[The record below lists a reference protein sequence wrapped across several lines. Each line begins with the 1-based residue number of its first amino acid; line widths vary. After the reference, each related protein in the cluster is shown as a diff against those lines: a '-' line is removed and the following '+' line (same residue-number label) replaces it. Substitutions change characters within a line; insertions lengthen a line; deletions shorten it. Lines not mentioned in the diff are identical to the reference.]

1 MALITR
7 FYSSL
12 FRFPAVRVL
21 IVEDESRLAGFVQ
34 QGLTQA
40 GHVAD
45 IATTGPEGLE
55 RAATT
60 PYDAILLDL
69 MLPGQSGLDVL
80 RNLREFGINTPVVI
94 VSALTDSKHVVGGL
108 EAGAVDYLRKP
119 FAFDE
124 LLARLHIIGRKTAG
138 PAGADV
144 LRVADLVLDP
154 LGRVVARAGKVI
166 SLTNREFAVLELLL
180 RNAGRVVSKTRL
192 AEKVWD
198 VDYDMGSNVI
208 EVHMSQ
214 LRRKLDREFAPAAA
228 LLETVIGQGYRLRN
242 HEA

>member
-1 MALITR
+1 M
-7 FYSSL
+7 
-12 FRFPAVRVL
+12 RVL
-21 IVEDESRLAGFVQ
+21 IIEDEARLAGFVQ
-34 QGLTQA
+34 QGLVQA

-45 IATTGPEGLE
+45 VAATGPEGLE
-55 RAATT
+55 QAATT
-60 PYDAILLDL
+60 PYDAVLLDL
-69 MLPGQSGLDVL
+69 MLPGQNGLDVL
-80 RNLREFGINTPVVI
+80 RNLREFGIQTPVI
-94 VSALTDSKHVVGGL
+94 ILSALTDTRHVVSGL

-138 PAGADV
+138 PAGADA
-144 LRVADLVLDP
+144 LHLADLVLDP
-154 LGRVVARAGKVI
+154 LGRVVTRAGRPL

-208 EVHMSQ
+208 EVHVSQ
-214 LRRKLDREFAPAAA
+214 LRRKLDRDFAPAPA
-228 LLETVIGQGYRLRN
+228 LLETVIRQGYRLR
-242 HEA
+242 EPGAAE

>member
-1 MALITR
+1 MRI
-7 FYSSL
+7 
-12 FRFPAVRVL
+12 L
-21 IVEDESRLAGFVQ
+21 IVEDEARLAGFIQ

-45 IATTGPEGLE
+45 VAATGPEGLE
-55 RAATT
+55 QAATT
-60 PYDAILLDL
+60 PYDAVLLDL

-80 RNLREFGINTPVVI
+80 RNLREFGIQTPVI
-94 VSALTDSKHVVGGL
+94 ILSALTDARHVVTGL

-138 PAGADV
+138 PAGAEA
-144 LRVADLVLDP
+144 LLLADLVLDP
-154 LGRVVARAGKVI
+154 LGRVVTRNGKTI
-166 SLTNREFAVLELLL
+166 GLTNREFAVLELLL

-208 EVHMSQ
+208 EVHISQ
-214 LRRKLDREFAPAAA
+214 LRRKLDRDFAPAPA
-228 LLETVIGQGYRLRN
+228 LLETVIGQGYRLR
-242 HEA
+242 EPGAG

>member
-1 MALITR
+1 MRI
-7 FYSSL
+7 
-12 FRFPAVRVL
+12 L
-21 IVEDESRLAGFVQ
+21 IVEDEARLAGFVQ

-45 IATTGPEGLE
+45 VAATGPEGLE

-80 RNLREFGINTPVVI
+80 RNLREFGIATPVLI

-119 FAFDE
+119 FAFEE
-124 LLARLHIIGRKTAG
+124 LLARLHIIGRKTAA
-138 PAGADV
+138 PAGAEA
-144 LRVADLVLDP
+144 LRLADLVLDP
-154 LGRVVARAGKVI
+154 LGRVVTRAGRVI
-166 SLTNREFAVLELLL
+166 SLTNREFALLELLL
-180 RNAGRVVSKTRL
+180 RNAGRVVSKTRI

-198 VDYDMGSNVI
+198 VDFDMGSNVI
-208 EVHMSQ
+208 EVHISQ
-214 LRRKLDREFAPAAA
+214 LRRKLDRDFAPAPA
-228 LLETVIGQGYRLRN
+228 LLETVIGQGYRLKN
-242 HEA
+242 PEA

>member
-1 MALITR
+1 
-7 FYSSL
+7 
-12 FRFPAVRVL
+12 VRVL

-80 RNLREFGINTPVVI
+80 RNLREFGITTPVVI

-119 FAFDE
+119 FALDE
-124 LLARLHIIGRKTAG
+124 LLARLHIIGRKTAA
-138 PAGADV
+138 PAGAEA
-144 LRVADLVLDP
+144 LKLADLVLDP
-154 LGRVVARAGKVI
+154 LGRVVTRAGRVI
-166 SLTNREFAVLELLL
+166 NLTNREFAVLELLL

-214 LRRKLDREFAPAAA
+214 LRRKLDRDFAPAPA

>member
-7 FYSSL
+7 FYSSF

-80 RNLREFGINTPVVI
+80 RNLREFGINAPVVI

-154 LGRVVARAGKVI
+154 LGRVVTRAGKVI

>member
-1 MALITR
+1 MRIL
-7 FYSSL
+7 
-12 FRFPAVRVL
+12 V
-21 IVEDESRLAGFVQ
+21 VEDEARLAGFVQ
-34 QGLTQA
+34 QGLVQA

-45 IATTGPEGLE
+45 VAATGPEGLE

-80 RNLREFGINTPVVI
+80 RNLREFGITTPVLI

-138 PAGADV
+138 PAGAEA
-144 LRVADLVLDP
+144 LKLADLVLDP
-154 LGRVVARAGKVI
+154 LGRVVTRAGRTI
-166 SLTNREFAVLELLL
+166 SLTNREFAVLELL

-208 EVHMSQ
+208 EVHISQ
-214 LRRKLDREFAPAAA
+214 LRRKLDRDFAPAPA
-228 LLETVIGQGYRLRN
+228 LLETVIGQGYRLRTS
-242 HEA
+242 EG

>member
-7 FYSSL
+7 FYSSF

>member
-1 MALITR
+1 MLWLT
-7 FYSSL
+7 FWVFTL
-12 FRFPAVRVL
+12 FLLQFMRILV
-21 IVEDESRLAGFVQ
+21 VEDENRLAGFIQ
-34 QGLTQA
+34 QGLVQA

-45 IATTGPEGLE
+45 VAGTGPEGLE

-80 RNLREFGINTPVVI
+80 RNLREFGISTPVLI

-124 LLARLHIIGRKTAG
+124 LLARLHIIGRKTAA
-138 PAGADV
+138 PAGAEA
-144 LRVADLVLDP
+144 LRLADLVLDP
-154 LGRVVARAGKVI
+154 LGRAVTRAGKAL

-192 AEKVWD
+192 AEKVWQ

-208 EVHMSQ
+208 EVHISQ
-214 LRRKLDREFAPAAA
+214 LRRKLDRDFAPAPA
-228 LLETVIGQGYRLRN
+228 LLETVIGQGYRLRTDG
-242 HEA
+242 